1 MVCSE
6 CKATIADKA
15 IVCYRCGAPTAIPT
29 VARQAPT
36 PQTRRSP
43 VPAILSTAAAL
54 GLGWFSFEADPGTTE
69 RMASAVAAL
78 VSLAGGGLLAL
89 RRKR

>member
-15 IVCYRCGAPTAIPT
+15 IVCYRCGAPTAIPA
-29 VARQAPT
+29 VARQSPAAPA
-36 PQTRRSP
+36 RRSP

-54 GLGWFSFEADPGTTE
+54 GLGWFSLEADPGTTE
-69 RMASAVAAL
+69 RMTSAIAAL
-78 VSLAGGGLLAL
+78 VSLAGGGLLAF